1 MKRIGLAVLMATLT
15 PAVYAAGYTEVCNP
29 PEARATAPHRVGGV
43 GAARKLAV
51 HRPVTAH
58 PVNVHVRRTPTSAPR
73 LLAKQSHLQKNAPT
87 DEPDMSAIPRQFTPE
102 GNVLRVDSRGMSAEV
117 TR

>member
-1 MKRIGLAVLMATLT
+1 MKRIGLAILMATLT
-15 PAVYAAGYTEVCNP
+15 PAVYAAGYTEVWNP
-29 PEARATAPHRVGGV
+29 PEARATAPHRA

-51 HRPVTAH
+51 HRPVVAH
-58 PVNVHVRRTPTSAPR
+58 PVNMHARRTPTSAPR
-73 LLAKQSHLQKNAPT
+73 LLAKQSHVQKTAPT